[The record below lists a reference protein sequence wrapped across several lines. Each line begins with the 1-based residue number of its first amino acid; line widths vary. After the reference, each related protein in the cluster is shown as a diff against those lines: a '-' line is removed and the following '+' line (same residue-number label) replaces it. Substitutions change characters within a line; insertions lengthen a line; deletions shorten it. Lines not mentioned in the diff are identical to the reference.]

1 MSIRPLKTFLAIAD
15 LGSFAA
21 AAERMGITHSAVSV
35 QIRNLEDEFG
45 AVLFDRQRKP
55 PVLNEA
61 GRTLVPQIRE
71 IVQRFDALSSQLR
84 DGTGLSGEFR
94 LGSVGS
100 VLTGLLPP
108 VLAKLRGEFP
118 GLHVSLTS
126 GFTED
131 LVAAVRSARL
141 DAAIVSDFGTSGS
154 DLVCREFL
162 KEPLVFVVPGDAP
175 DEPVHT
181 LVRQYPFIRYAPDAS
196 MGRIIDTAIRA
207 AKLRV
212 NEQMRL
218 DWIEAIEA
226 MVANGLGVSVIPQ
239 RSVGRQSKQG
249 LRAMAF
255 GKEVRYRTLFLV
267 EMRDQRRGRFCD
279 VLVDRLTCAGRT

>member
-1 MSIRPLKTFLAIAD
+1 
-15 LGSFAA
+15 
-21 AAERMGITHSAVSV
+21 
-35 QIRNLEDEFG
+35 
-45 AVLFDRQRKP
+45 
-55 PVLNEA
+55 
-61 GRTLVPQIRE
+61 
-71 IVQRFDALSSQLR
+71 
-84 DGTGLSGEFR
+84 LSGEFR

-108 VLAKLRGEFP
+108 VLAKLREEFP

-154 DLVCREFL
+154 DLVCREFM
-162 KEPLVFVVPGDAP
+162 KEPLVFVAPGDAP

-181 LVRQYPFIRYAPDAS
+181 LIRQYPFIRYAPDAS

-239 RSVGRQSKQG
+239 RSVGGQSRQG

-267 EMRDQRRGRFCD
+267 EKRDQRRGQFCD
-279 VLVDRLTCAGRT
+279 VLVDRLTSAGRT